1 MQTKQD
7 LQREPTIFSSRLIS
21 LLVAILLFIALLYRQ
36 NDLALLTL
44 LILLLMLSSKI
55 WSRMS
60 LAKVFCAIRPDRERL
75 FPGES
80 LSISTTVKNAKF
92 LPVWVKVNWPQTR
105 ILGIQSDLPDVR
117 QEVGLLWY
125 QQAEFKQKLTARKRG
140 CYNVGPS
147 HIATS
152 DVFGFFKAEK
162 PQPQHLEIV
171 VYPRI
176 TALKPVSLPKRDLFG
191 TPGSQSPVKDPVYI
205 IGTQDYQPSRPARHI
220 HWKASARQL
229 KLQEKVFEPSEQGR
243 VLLILDVASFEQNQA
258 ENAFESTLE
267 VIAALILRL
276 DQMNLAVGFLTNA
289 TLKGSSQTSIPT
301 GRGSLHLAGILEML
315 GRLQLSYRDK
325 LKTIIHQNHVTQ
337 RGAIWAYFCHQ
348 QDKTYKDVQRYCQST
363 SAPLVPFTWD
373 RKSTSEK
380 NQHPTSSD
388 VYCIPEL
395 RSKNLEQI

>member
-1 MQTKQD
+1 MQTEQD

-21 LLVAILLFIALLYRQ
+21 LLVVILLFIALLYRQ

-44 LILLLMLSSKI
+44 LILLLMFSSKI

-60 LAKVFCAIRPDRERL
+60 LAKVFCAIHPDKERL

-80 LSISTTVKNAKF
+80 LSISTTIENAKF
-92 LPVWVKVNWPQTR
+92 LPVWVSVNWPHTP

-117 QEVGLLWY
+117 QEAGLLWY
-125 QQAEFKQKLTARKRG
+125 QKAEFKQKLTARKRG
-140 CYNVGPS
+140 CHNVGPS

-162 PQPQHLEIV
+162 PQARHLEIV

-176 TALKPVSLPKRDLFG
+176 AALKPVSLPKRDLFG

-205 IGTQDYQPSRPARHI
+205 IGTQDYQASRPARHI

-243 VLLILDVASFEQNQA
+243 ILLVLDVASFEQNQA

-276 DQMNLAVGFLTNA
+276 GQTDLAVGFLTNGN
-289 TLKGSSQTSIPT
+289 LKGSSQTSIPT
-301 GRGSLHLAGILEML
+301 GRGSLQLAGILEML
-315 GRLQLSYRDK
+315 GRLQLNYRAK
-325 LKTIIHQNHVTQ
+325 ITTMMRQPHVTR
-337 RGAIWAYFCHQ
+337 RGATWAYFCYQ
-348 QDKTYKDVQRYCQST
+348 QDKTYNELQRYCQSN
-363 SAPLVPFTWD
+363 SAPFIPFTWD
-373 RKSTSEK
+373 RKSTSE
-380 NQHPTSSD
+380 NTQHPTSSD
-388 VYCIPEL
+388 VYCITEL
-395 RSKNLEQI
+395 RSKDLAQ

>member
-1 MQTKQD
+1 MQTEQD

-44 LILLLMLSSKI
+44 LILLLMFSSKI

-60 LAKVFCAIRPDRERL
+60 LAKVFCDIHPDKERL

-80 LSISTTVKNAKF
+80 LSISTTIENAKF
-92 LPVWVKVNWPQTR
+92 LPVWVRVNWPQTR
-105 ILGIQSDLPDVR
+105 ILGIRSDQPDIR
-117 QEVGLLWY
+117 QEAGLLWY
-125 QQAEFKQKLTARKRG
+125 QQAKFEQNLTARKRG
-140 CYNVGPS
+140 CYTVGPS

-152 DVFGFFKAEK
+152 DVFGFFKTEK
-162 PQPQHLEIV
+162 PHPQQLEII

-229 KLQEKVFEPSEQGR
+229 KLQEKVFEPSEQGQIML
-243 VLLILDVASFEQNQA
+243 VLDVASFQESQA
-258 ENAFESTLE
+258 EDEFERTLE

-276 DQMNLAVGFLTNA
+276 DQMHLAIGFLTNG
-289 TLKGSSQTSIPT
+289 TLKGSSQTSIPMR
-301 GRGSLHLAGILEML
+301 RGSHQLAGILEML
-315 GRLQLSYRDK
+315 GRLQMTYRNK
-325 LKTIIHQNHVTQ
+325 LKPLLRHAGTTQ
-337 RGAIWAYFCHQ
+337 RGATWAYFCYQ
-348 QDKTYKDVQRYCQST
+348 QDKACRDVRRRCQST
-363 SAPLVPFTWD
+363 NTPFVLFTWNL
-373 RKSTSEK
+373 KSALEK
-380 NQHPTSSD
+380 NQHPTNSD

-395 RSKNLEQI
+395 RSNNRERT